1 MVFWLLGGIHS
12 VPECADSSKGV
23 PFSYLDYSFYFFI
36 RYVNA
41 FKFMSL
47 ERIKT
52 FEELSPNATSMFEV
66 SHDNNDTVLPVR
78 NLFLTPTPRQCLA
91 SEGQ

>member
-1 MVFWLLGGIHS
+1 M
-12 VPECADSSKGV
+12 
-23 PFSYLDYSFYFFI
+23 PFSYLDYCFYFFI
-36 RYVNA
+36 RYVNT

-66 SHDNNDTVLPVR
+66 SHDSNDTVLLVR
-78 NLFLTPTPRQCLA
+78 DLLLSKHPPQAVL
-91 SEGQ
+91 GQ

>member
-1 MVFWLLGGIHS
+1 MVARWDPLKFQNVLIHRRS
-12 VPECADSSKGV
+12 V

-66 SHDNNDTVLPVR
+66 SHDNNDAVLPVR
-78 NLFLTPTPRQCLA
+78 NLSLSNTYPKAVP
-91 SEGQ
+91 GQ